1 MGEAAVKTGC
11 VTTEGD
17 ELYYEVRGQG
27 QPLLM
32 IAGGG
37 GDAGFFTRA
46 AEILAADYKVITY
59 DRRGNSRSTRNPP
72 QNFDIRQQS
81 RDAVAVLH
89 HLDERSAY
97 VFGSSGGAVIAL
109 DMAAT
114 QPQAVRAAIVHE
126 PPLVRIHPHHRG
138 WHQFFAGIYW
148 FGYTF
153 GAPFAMMAFASQ
165 MGIPSSGYRSVPPD
179 AADRMSKN
187 HDFFIKNEMLPFTN
201 YQPDIQRLKTSGIPL
216 FMAAGQITLK
226 KKKFYGETAS
236 ILASQLR
243 CNLVTFPGHHIS
255 YIEHAE
261 DWSAALRGILRSVR

>member
-1 MGEAAVKTGC
+1 MAAVTTGC

-17 ELYYEVRGQG
+17 EIYYEVRGQG
-27 QPLLM
+27 RPLLM

-46 AEILAADYKVITY
+46 AEILSNEYKVITY
-59 DRRGNSRSTRNPP
+59 DRRANSRSTGRAP

-89 HLDERSAY
+89 AVDERSAFI
-97 VFGSSGGAVIAL
+97 FGNSGGAVIAL

-114 QPQAVRAAIVHE
+114 QPQAVRAIIAHE
-126 PPLVRIHPHHRG
+126 PPLVRIHPHSKG

-165 MGIPSSGYRSVPPD
+165 LGIPSSGYRSVPSD
-179 AADRMSKN
+179 ASERMNKN
-187 HDFFIKNEMLPFTN
+187 HDFFVKNEMLPFTN
-201 YQPDIQRLKTSGIPL
+201 YQPDIQRLKESAIPL
-216 FMAAGQITLK
+216 YMAAGQITLDR
-226 KKKFYGETAS
+226 KKFYGETAP

-243 CNLVTFPGHHIS
+243 CNMVTFPGHHMS

-261 DWSAALRGILRSVR
+261 AWTSTLRGILRSVQ